1 MTLKMILL
9 VVLGYLL
16 GSIPNGVIIGKTFKG
31 IDIREHGSKNTGAT
45 NAFRVLGKNLGIT
58 VFFLDMFKG
67 MISLFIA
74 SSLGIKGDILVVIGV
89 IAIVGHMFSP
99 FLKFK
104 GGKGI
109 ATGFGVFLYLTPI
122 EALMAIAVFI
132 VIVAFTKY
140 ISAGSIAAA
149 IVLPIFIS
157 FLPVNRAI
165 ESKSLLL
172 VFTILIC
179 AYVIFKHRSNI
190 TRLLKGEE
198 NKFNFK

>member
-1 MTLKMILL
+1 M
-9 VVLGYLL
+9 

-67 MISLFIA
+67 MIPLFIA
-74 SSLGIKGDILVVIGV
+74 SAAGVKGNILVFIGA

-109 ATGFGVFLYLTPI
+109 ATGFGVFLYLAPI
-122 EALMAIAVFI
+122 EALLAITVFI
-132 VIVAFTKY
+132 IIVAFTKY

-149 IVLPIFIS
+149 VVLPVFIV
-157 FLPVNRAI
+157 FLPVNPVI
-165 ESKSLLL
+165 ENKIL
-172 VFTILIC
+172 VIISSVLIS
-179 AYVIFKHRSNI
+179 AYVIYKHRSNI
-190 TRLLKGEE
+190 NRLLKGEE
-198 NKFNFK
+198 NKFKFK